1 MGAHAKYGTWV
12 LDEPTPAIYHLSGR
26 RALASA
32 SSSHASPSERGEAK
46 AAPVLD
52 AASLAGSNSGS
63 QSFVAAVDGLQPP
76 GPAAA
81 PIGSGSEGQSPTY
94 KFRGL
99 CFHCDQKG
107 HSFKFCP
114 AKRDGASSSGE

>member
-32 SSSHASPSERGEAK
+32 SSSPPLPSEGNEAK

-63 QSFVAAVDGLQPP
+63 RSFVAAVDGLERP
-76 GPAAA
+76 GPAH
-81 PIGSGSEGQSPTY
+81 PPTGSGSEGQGPTY

-99 CFHCDQKG
+99 CFHCNQKG

-114 AKRDGASSSGE
+114 AKQDGASGSVE